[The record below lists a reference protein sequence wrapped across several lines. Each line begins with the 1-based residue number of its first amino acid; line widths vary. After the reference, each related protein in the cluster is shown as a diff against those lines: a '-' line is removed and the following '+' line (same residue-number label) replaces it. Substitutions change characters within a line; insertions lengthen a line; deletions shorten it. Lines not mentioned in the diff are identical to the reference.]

1 MKHKIYFFLHS
12 FHKQFGVFSD
22 FCVMAQGIRWLWY
35 NNCWCLDFFGELN
48 PVLIIILITFR
59 VFYYFKR
66 PELKKN
72 YSTFIL
78 VVCAVMIVSGGKTA
92 MKLLQQQH
100 LHWFLQ
106 RWYRKKNAIAFQGAS
121 SILVHLRWTKILQSF
136 YEFEYL
142 KCGSKLKTLG
152 ASIKVVSSRPCQIR
166 VQLFLSKKQTKDCW
180 FLVL

>member
-66 PELKKN
+66 SELKN

-78 VVCAVMIVSGGKTA
+78 VVCAAVIIFWGKNRDEIATTAAFTLISSEMISQKKCNCLSGCKFNTCTFT
-92 MKLLQQQH
+92 MN
-100 LHWFLQ
+100 
-106 RWYRKKNAIAFQGAS
+106 KNFAV
-121 SILVHLRWTKILQSF
+121 ILWIWIL
-136 YEFEYL
+136 E
-142 KCGSKLKTLG
+142 CGSKLKTLG